1 MAETSKKE
9 PPAAEP
15 PEGRTSNG
23 KHLDERQPDGFIN
36 TMTTIDPP
44 NGSAGVEI
52 LAGTANT
59 GPAPVEL
66 APVERAPVERKPL
79 TEAAQRALAEAE
91 ARRAART
98 ASDAA
103 SPTEVKGRGGLDPA
117 RYGDWEV
124 KGIASDF

>member
-59 GPAPVEL
+59 GL
-66 APVERAPVERKPL
+66 APVERKPL
-79 TEAAQRALAEAE
+79 TEAAHRALAEAE

-98 ASDAA
+98 ASEAA
-103 SPTEVKGRGGLDPA
+103 PPTEVKGRGGLDPA

>member
-1 MAETSKKE
+1 MASKT
-9 PPAAEP
+9 
-15 PEGRTSNG
+15 GNIG
-23 KHLDERQPDGFIN
+23 LDERRPDGFIN

-44 NGSAGVEI
+44 NSSAGVEI
-52 LAGTANT
+52 LAGAANT
-59 GPAPVEL
+59 GL
-66 APVERAPVERKPL
+66 APVERKPL

-98 ASDAA
+98 ASAAA
-103 SPTEVKGRGGLDPA
+103 SPKEVKGRGGLDPA

>member
-9 PPAAEP
+9 PPAAES

-59 GPAPVEL
+59 GL
-66 APVERAPVERKPL
+66 APVEPAPVERKHL

-98 ASDAA
+98 ASEAA
-103 SPTEVKGRGGLDPA
+103 PPTEVKGRGGLDPA

>member
-9 PPAAEP
+9 PPAAES

-59 GPAPVEL
+59 GLAPVEL
-66 APVERAPVERKPL
+66 APVERKPL
-79 TEAAQRALAEAE
+79 TEAAHRALAEAE

-98 ASDAA
+98 AARVASEAA
-103 SPTEVKGRGGLDPA
+103 PSKEIKGRGGLDPA